1 MASSPKEGKES
12 AAKVEG
18 EFKEMFEPLFSVF
31 GFESVKEEGFPTIDV
46 FENADNVFIEAELP
60 GIDKNRV
67 SISITEDELVI
78 EGEKTDDR
86 VESERVNYIC
96 IERSFGKFRR
106 AIEIPEAADTS
117 RITAKYREGV
127 LLISIPKVKEQRKR
141 TKKIEIEHNESYPGG
156 K

>member
-1 MASSPKEGKES
+1 MASSPKEGKDS

-18 EFKEMFEPLFSVF
+18 EFSEMFEPLFSVF

-46 FENADNVFIEAELP
+46 FENVDNVFIEAELP

-67 SISITEDELVI
+67 SINITADELVI

-86 VESERVNYIC
+86 LESERVNYIC

-141 TKKIEIEHNESYPGG
+141 TKKIEIEHS
-156 K
+156 